1 MKGGFKLYATLGFLL
16 IALFYLIYPV
26 TKNERPL
33 NLGLDL
39 QGGMQVTLEV
49 GLEALVRD
57 LATDRDEQ
65 FDKVLRAAGAN
76 AKTSDV
82 DVIATF
88 VQEFEK
94 RDANVRL
101 SRYFRNT
108 DEGITRK
115 STNAEIQTYLNTQA
129 DKAMDAAIKIV
140 RDRVDRFGVAEP
152 SIVKQGTRRIS
163 VELPGVANA
172 DRVRKL
178 LRGTAQLQFH
188 LMADQNE
195 VATSLE
201 KIVAFYRDGDKGT
214 PADTSKAAK
223 ADTTKKA
230 TPKTDNAKNPLL
242 AIFTPV
248 GGTTFGVAAK
258 KDTAK
263 VAAML
268 RRPEVRALMPAGVVP
283 MWAVQPTGEP
293 GKEVY
298 NYLAV
303 RSKVELK
310 GDYITNAD
318 TQFDQFTN
326 APEVSLTMDSEGA
339 GIWSRL
345 TGANVGK
352 QVAITMDNVVY
363 SYPVINEKIPGGR
376 TAINGMGNVEEAK
389 DLVTV
394 LQSGSLPAPVTIV
407 QERTVGPSLGAA
419 SIEAGKW
426 SVIISFIVI
435 GLFMMFYYRLGGV
448 FAAIALVLNVL
459 LLFGILASFSATL
472 TLPGIA
478 GIVLT
483 MGMAVDAN
491 VLVFERIREELDHGK
506 NYKLAVHDGYAKALS
521 AILDSN
527 ITTFL
532 SAAILYS
539 FGIGPIKGFA
549 VTLMAGI
556 ATTLFTALV
565 VTRMFSEWYSGD
577 GKRTVSYG

>member
-201 KIVAFYRDGDKGT
+201 KIVAFYRDGGKAT

-223 ADTTKKA
+223 ADTTKRA

-283 MWAVQPTGEP
+283 MWAVQPSGEP

-376 TAINGMGNVEEAK
+376 TSINGMGNVEEAK

-448 FAAIALVLNVL
+448 FSVIALILNVL
-459 LLFGILASFSATL
+459 FLFGILASFSATL

-556 ATTLFTALV
+556 ATTLFTSLV
-565 VTRMFSEWYSGD
+565 VTRMFIEWYSGD

>member
-1 MKGGFKLYATLGFLL
+1 MKGGFRLYATIGLL
-16 IALFYLIYPV
+16 VIALFYLIYPT

-65 FDKVLRAAGAN
+65 FDKVLKAAGAN
-76 AKTSDV
+76 ARTSDV

-115 STNAEIQTYLNTQA
+115 STNAEIQTYLNAQA

-188 LMADQNE
+188 LMAEQNE
-195 VATSLE
+195 VAASLE
-201 KIVAFYRDGDKGT
+201 KIVAFYRDGGKNT

-223 ADTTKKA
+223 ADTTKKE
-230 TPKTDNAKNPLL
+230 TPKADNSKNPLL

-248 GGTTFGVAAK
+248 GGTAFGVAAR

-263 VAAML
+263 VAEMF
-268 RRPEVRALMPAGVVP
+268 RRPEVRAMMPAGVVP
-283 MWAVQPTGEP
+283 MWAVQPSGEP

-376 TAINGMGNVEEAK
+376 TSINGMGNVEEAK

-426 SVIISFIVI
+426 SLI
-435 GLFMMFYYRLGGV
+435 
-448 FAAIALVLNVL
+448 
-459 LLFGILASFSATL
+459 
-472 TLPGIA
+472 
-478 GIVLT
+478 
-483 MGMAVDAN
+483 
-491 VLVFERIREELDHGK
+491 
-506 NYKLAVHDGYAKALS
+506 
-521 AILDSN
+521 
-527 ITTFL
+527 
-532 SAAILYS
+532 
-539 FGIGPIKGFA
+539 
-549 VTLMAGI
+549 
-556 ATTLFTALV
+556 
-565 VTRMFSEWYSGD
+565 
-577 GKRTVSYG
+577 